1 MFDELLVFPLTS
13 KAARIA
19 DDMQRQLRDNGAEID
34 PEETMIAGIAE
45 DKDLPVLTK
54 NTDHF
59 ERLDID
65 VKTY

>member
-1 MFDELLVFPLTS
+1 MFDELLVFPPTR

-19 DDMQRQLRDNGAEID
+19 GDMQRQLRDNGVEID
-34 PEETMIAGIAE
+34 PEDTMIAGIAE
-45 DKDLPVLTK
+45 DKDLHVLTK